1 MHSCIYLSLC
11 SYSAGVCL
19 LNLFVEDLTVILE
32 NAHIN
37 YSVQVLSSSVPL
49 K

>member
-1 MHSCIYLSLC
+1 MC
-11 SYSAGVCL
+11 S

-32 NAHIN
+32 NGRIN
-37 YSVQVLSSSVPL
+37 YSVQVLSGSTPL